1 MAGFVVSSA
10 KRRGSPLC
18 SEIRSAENERRGEMN
33 EIMARIGRETL
44 IGFVIGLVVGLII
57 GLPILG
63 WWVFPVEWYDADP
76 FDMRQS
82 YQEAYISMLAD
93 SYTLNTNVSL
103 ARQRVEGWDPKE
115 LGQVIGQLQ
124 ANASDGAQ
132 VQRLEK
138 LAAALG
144 VRAEAV
150 ATEPAAQATT
160 AGSLLRR
167 LAPIFGIVLAAVL
180 VISGVMVGI
189 PLLRERRQQQEEPA
203 KPSKPG
209 KRPSPVKKAARSE
222 HVGEPLGHFVASYT
236 LGQDSYDQSFS
247 IESPTSQFLGECGMG
262 ISEIVSAGPP
272 ANVTAFEVWLFDKN
286 DIRTVTKVLMSK
298 YAYDDDALRA
308 KLASKGEAIL
318 VEPGETV
325 VLETASLRVDAEI
338 SEMGYDEAATPP
350 QSYFTRL
357 TLSLTP
363 RPRTPAEVTEGT
375 TLTT

>member
-1 MAGFVVSSA
+1 
-10 KRRGSPLC
+10 
-18 SEIRSAENERRGEMN
+18 MN

-44 IGFVIGLVVGLII
+44 IGLVIGLVVGLII

-76 FDMRQS
+76 FDLRQ
-82 YQEAYISMLAD
+82 QHKEAYISMLAD
-93 SYTLNTNVSL
+93 SYTLNTNVAL
-103 ARQRVEGWDPKE
+103 ARQRVEGWDPKD

-124 ANASDGAQ
+124 AKASDGAQ
-132 VQRLEK
+132 VQRLDK

-144 VRAEAV
+144 VRAEV
-150 ATEPAAQATT
+150 APPEPAAQPTT
-160 AGSLLRR
+160 ASTLLRR

-180 VISGVMVGI
+180 VIAGVMVGL
-189 PLLRERRQQQEEPA
+189 PLLRGRRPEEP
-203 KPSKPG
+203 G
-209 KRPSPVKKAARSE
+209 RLGRRPSPVRKAAKPE
-222 HVGEPLGHFVASYT
+222 DVGEPLGHFVASYT

-272 ANVTAFEVWLFDKN
+272 ASVTAFEVWLFDKN

-308 KLASKGEAIL
+308 KLAPKGEAIL
-318 VEPGETV
+318 VEPGTIV
-325 VLETASLRVDAEI
+325 VLETATLRIDAEI
-338 SEMGYDEAATPP
+338 SEMGYDEEATPP

-363 RPRTPAEVTEGT
+363 SLKAPSEETEQT
-375 TLTT
+375 TLTA

>member
-1 MAGFVVSSA
+1 
-10 KRRGSPLC
+10 
-18 SEIRSAENERRGEMN
+18 MN

-44 IGFVIGLVVGLII
+44 IGLVIGLVVGLII

-76 FDMRQS
+76 FDLRQS

-103 ARQRVEGWDPKE
+103 ARQRVEGWDPKD

-132 VQRLEK
+132 VQRLDK

-144 VRAEAV
+144 VRAEA
-150 ATEPAAQATT
+150 APSEPAAQPTT
-160 AGSLLRR
+160 AGALLRR
-167 LAPIFGIVLAAVL
+167 LAPIFGIVVAAVL
-180 VISGVMVGI
+180 VIAGVMVGL
-189 PLLRERRQQQEEPA
+189 PLLRGRRPEEP
-203 KPSKPG
+203 G
-209 KRPSPVKKAARSE
+209 RLGRRPSPAKKVAKPKD
-222 HVGEPLGHFVASYT
+222 VGEPLGHFVASYT
-236 LGQDSYDQSFS
+236 IGQDSYDQSFS
-247 IESPTSQFLGECGMG
+247 IESPTSEFLGECGMG
-262 ISEIVSAGPP
+262 ISEIVNAGPP
-272 ANVTAFEVWLFDKN
+272 ASVTAFEVWLFDKN

-308 KLASKGEAIL
+308 KLAPKGEAVL
-318 VEPGETV
+318 VEPGETI
-325 VLETASLRVDAEI
+325 VLETATLRIDAEI

-363 RPRTPAEVTEGT
+363 RPRIPAEGTEEIT
-375 TLTT
+375 P

>member
-1 MAGFVVSSA
+1 MD
-10 KRRGSPLC
+10 
-18 SEIRSAENERRGEMN
+18 

-93 SYTLNTNVSL
+93 SYTLSTNVSL
-103 ARQRVEGWDPKE
+103 ARQRVEGWDPKD

-144 VRAEAV
+144 VRAEAMV
-150 ATEPAAQATT
+150 PEPAAQATT
-160 AGSLLRR
+160 AGALLRR

-180 VISGVMVGI
+180 VIAGVMVGI
-189 PLLRERRQQQEEPA
+189 PLLRERRQEEPA
-203 KPSKPG
+203 KPG
-209 KRPSPVKKAARSE
+209 KRPSPVRKAARPE
-222 HVGEPLGHFVASYT
+222 RVGEPLGHFVASYT

-363 RPRTPAEVTEGT
+363 RPRVPAEGTEEIT
-375 TLTT
+375 P